1 MDQWLRSV
9 GQGALEEQHHL
20 SKTQSSRLE
29 EHLSAVTLIVL
40 DCRAVSNLY
49 VGDLITIFILIIPL
63 PDFLII
69 NNTKS
74 HREAKTNSTPFPKKG
89 ATKKFSITM
98 NLERNL

>member
-29 EHLSAVTLIVL
+29 EHLSAGTLIVL

-49 VGDLITIFILIIPL
+49 VGGLIEIFTLIMPR
-63 PDFLII
+63 PDF
-69 NNTKS
+69 
-74 HREAKTNSTPFPKKG
+74 
-89 ATKKFSITM
+89 
-98 NLERNL
+98 

>member
-29 EHLSAVTLIVL
+29 EHLSARTLIVL

-49 VGDLITIFILIIPL
+49 VGDLIAICILIN
-63 PDFLII
+63 DEKEQ
-69 NNTKS
+69 KS
-74 HREAKTNSTPFPKKG
+74 TVRNIGILLHS
-89 ATKKFSITM
+89 
-98 NLERNL
+98 LEPQLAGLVVAIVKMSFCPS

>member
-1 MDQWLRSV
+1 M

-20 SKTQSSRLE
+20 SKIQSSRLE
-29 EHLSAVTLIVL
+29 EHLSAVTLIVF
-40 DCRAVSNLY
+40 DCWAVSNLY
-49 VGDLITIFILIIPL
+49 VGDLIAIFILIIPL
-63 PDFLII
+63 PHFLVI

-89 ATKKFSITM
+89 ATKNFSITM